1 MPPAL
6 ALHDT
11 VAVPEPDRVVGL
23 MVPQL
28 SPDGIVSVRETV
40 PLKPFNEAMVIVELA
55 DWPVLTA
62 LGEVAEMVKS
72 GAGGASGWNVRR
84 QPQPM
89 GLLLHC
95 VAPYVPAPGVF
106 VQLPA
111 GHQTQLIL

>member
-1 MPPAL
+1 M
-6 ALHDT
+6 HDT

-23 MVPQL
+23 MVPQF

-40 PLKPFNEAMVIVELA
+40 PLKPFTEAMVIVELA

-72 GAGGASGWNVRR
+72 GAGGPSGRNVSRH
-84 QPQPM
+84 PHPM

-95 VAPYVPAPGVF
+95 IAP
-106 VQLPA
+106 
-111 GHQTQLIL
+111 